1 MVTEKQLN
9 YQSVLDGLGQGV
21 LIFDKEDRLLMDN
34 LAARASLGTD
44 LKLIRASGW
53 KAAAALFNTRASS
66 PDNNADAARKKALE
80 SARPVRFHMFR
91 SGEYIPC
98 WAAAVHGSGGEVFT
112 MITLESPDWTAMT
125 DLMTRFRDEV
135 DTAASATQGHTHLI
149 NQAMKAQK
157 PGETV
162 EQVTRR
168 ISGFVQ
174 VISTHMHRLE
184 RLMGLFE
191 RLEQV
196 RTGRLPDLIR
206 SERHKIDLA
215 DFVEDFIEKLD
226 ESQLI
231 DPETEAQDYRS
242 RITTTVPDG
251 LYVHASPERLTNIL
265 HDLLRNAIMYS
276 MKATPIMIIAQAS
289 VQNQSVQID
298 VVDEGYGVRAKEFER
313 VFASFERARQP
324 QIIGEF
330 GYGLSLY
337 LCKHEVEAMNGKI
350 WFESEEGVGTT
361 FSFKLPLWRDESP
374 SASLSD
380 TSGSRPISTLSDTS
394 GSSPVSIP

>member
-1 MVTEKQLN
+1 VDLGSVTMVFDKQLN

-21 LIFDKEDRLLMDN
+21 LIFDKDDRLLMDN
-34 LAARASLGTD
+34 LAARTLLGTD
-44 LKLIRASGW
+44 LRIIRASGW
-53 KAAAALFNTRASS
+53 SAASTLFNTRASN
-66 PDNNADAARKKALE
+66 PDQNADTARKKALE

-112 MITLESPDWTAMT
+112 MITIEAPDWTAMT

-135 DTAASATQGHTHLI
+135 VNATGATQGHTHLI
-149 NQAMKAQK
+149 TQSLKAQK

-162 EQVTRR
+162 EQLGRR

-174 VISTHMHRLE
+174 IISTHMHRLS
-184 RLMGLFE
+184 RLMDLFE

-196 RTGRLPDLIR
+196 RTGRLPDLVR
-206 SERHKIDLA
+206 SERRKIDLV
-215 DFVEDFIEKLD
+215 DFVEDFIETLD
-226 ESQLI
+226 ETQLI

-242 RITTTVPDG
+242 RITTTVPDN
-251 LYVHASPERLTNIL
+251 LYVHASPDRLTNIL

-289 VQNQSVQID
+289 AQNQSVQID
-298 VVDEGYGVRAKEFER
+298 VVDEGYGIRAKEFER
-313 VFASFERARQP
+313 VFGLFERARQP
-324 QIIGEF
+324 QIMGEF

-337 LCKHEVEAMNGKI
+337 LCKQEVEAMNGKI

-361 FSFKLPLWRDESP
+361 FSFKLPLWRDDSS
-374 SASLSD
+374 SA
-380 TSGSRPISTLSDTS
+380 PLSDTS
-394 GSSPVSIP
+394 GSSPITVT